1 MSDLPYKH
9 TLEIFMKLSKSDNI
23 NDCLIFVKPA
33 IQTIQNRLRDD
44 KTVIDE
50 VYELYFAAASLAFYN
65 AAVSDE
71 LCRYSSFKAGNVRVD
86 FSEKSLKET
95 AENLLKTSLALAKPY
110 LKSGIILKSTG
121 GVKH

>member
-71 LCRYSSFKAGNVRVD
+71 LSRYSSFKAGNVRVD